1 MFWYLHQNSFSHWTF
16 ALSEC
21 RFLYSYALA
30 IKHFYTNSER
40 TFLQSTCFHKCSA
53 TKIESTPFFFFVGEI
68 SVSIKISIINK
79 ENNLQLFDYFSGTS
93 RIFDIHHYYY
103 FDSLGTM
110 RVMNAL
116 LLIVAVHL
124 NDGKLLFFEYAL
136 WVHEFAFNLIE
147 NIIDGMYQ
155 P

>member
-40 TFLQSTCFHKCSA
+40 TFLQSTCFHICSA
-53 TKIESTPFFFFVGEI
+53 TKIESTPFYFLCWRNQP
-68 SVSIKISIINK
+68 INK
-79 ENNLQLFDYFSGTS
+79 ENNLQLFDYFLGTS